1 MEHWDQQMAVDLVV
15 EYLMLFFSVLN
26 NELAN

>member
-15 EYLMLFFSVLN
+15 EYLMLLFSVLN